1 MANKGGGS
9 GIGSEEAKGP
19 FDVFLCFNE
28 AETRHSFTGT
38 LYHALQSARFKTYME
53 NGKLRR
59 GDKIATAILTAMEAS
74 RISIVVFSPYF
85 ASSTCCLDQ
94 LVHIHR
100 CMNTKN
106 QLILPIFYDVDQSD
120 VRDQLNTFG
129 QAMLQHQH
137 RFGKSSDKVLQWS
150 SVLSHVANLT
160 AFCFS
165 STGDQYEYQFVE
177 EIVDWVTKTVPRNDV
192 FLSFCGR
199 DTRYSFTGFLYNAL
213 SRSGFKTY
221 MNDDGDQIS
230 QSTIGK
236 SRLSIIVFSKN
247 YAHSSSCLDELL
259 AILECMKM
267 KNQLVW
273 PIFYKVEPRDI
284 RRQRNSYGEA
294 MTEHENMLGKDS
306 EKVQKWRSAL
316 FEAANLKGWTFETGY
331 EYEVIEEIVERAIK
345 I

>member
-1 MANKGGGS
+1 M
-9 GIGSEEAKGP
+9 
-19 FDVFLCFNE
+19 
-28 AETRHSFTGT
+28 
-38 LYHALQSARFKTYME
+38 
-53 NGKLRR
+53 
-59 GDKIATAILTAMEAS
+59 
-74 RISIVVFSPYF
+74 
-85 ASSTCCLDQ
+85 
-94 LVHIHR
+94 
-100 CMNTKN
+100 
-106 QLILPIFYDVDQSD
+106 
-120 VRDQLNTFG
+120 
-129 QAMLQHQH
+129 
-137 RFGKSSDKVLQWS
+137 
-150 SVLSHVANLT
+150 
-160 AFCFS
+160 
-165 STGDQYEYQFVE
+165 
-177 EIVDWVTKTVPRNDV
+177 DWVTKTVPRNDV

-331 EYEVIEEIVERAIK
+331 NTYSVFCCVPITIFFMYVVNKKKALRFCRYEYEVIEEIVERAIK

>member
-1 MANKGGGS
+1 MYLNMTYLYPSFSVLKLVKSFMDLIRMANKGGGS

-165 STGDQYEYQFVE
+165 STGYVHVTSIIIGSYVE
-177 EIVDWVTKTVPRNDV
+177 EISN
-192 FLSFCGR
+192 
-199 DTRYSFTGFLYNAL
+199 
-213 SRSGFKTY
+213 
-221 MNDDGDQIS
+221 M
-230 QSTIGK
+230 
-236 SRLSIIVFSKN
+236 
-247 YAHSSSCLDELL
+247 
-259 AILECMKM
+259 AI
-267 KNQLVW
+267 NQF
-273 PIFYKVEPRDI
+273 I
-284 RRQRNSYGEA
+284 
-294 MTEHENMLGKDS
+294 
-306 EKVQKWRSAL
+306 
-316 FEAANLKGWTFETGY
+316 
-331 EYEVIEEIVERAIK
+331 
-345 I
+345 